1 MLFDRVLIFLLMLAM
16 IGTAWAN
23 GSLVGAMD
31 THVRL
36 QRQADWERVSLA
48 KQLEVCR
55 VRR

>member
-1 MLFDRVLIFLLMLAM
+1 MLFDRILIFLLMLAI

-23 GSLVGAMD
+23 GSLVGTMD
-31 THVRL
+31 TYARL